1 MSTIIQIKRTTT
13 ANLPSTLE
21 QGELSYIY
29 DTSSTD
35 TDAGGNG
42 GRIYIGDPTSNSN
55 TPIKIGGKY
64 YTDLMEHSHGTLT
77 ASAALLVDSNKKIN
91 ELLVDNITIDGNAIT
106 STNTNGDITVTPN
119 GTGKSVITNIYT
131 DASTSLQEYIE
142 DISGGSVTAGEGIDV
157 AYDDAAGT
165 TTISGEDATVTNK
178 GIASFA
184 TADFGV
190 SSGAVSLS
198 DTVVKTVTSDSGAMT
213 PSSHGFSILGGE
225 GMDVTHSGTTITV
238 AGEDATVTNKGVAS
252 FATADFAVTSGA
264 VTIKALGV
272 ANGQIAADAVNGDK
286 IADNAIDSEHI
297 TNGSVDN
304 GHLAGGIANAKLA
317 NDGITI
323 GSTDT
328 SLGDTITAL
337 TGMTQI
343 DVDNLTL
350 NGNTLS
356 SSDTNGDLNLT
367 PNGTGTVVVPSGYE
381 GRAGFTS
388 QSLVN
393 KTYVDQVA
401 NGLDVKASV
410 RVATTANL
418 AANYN
423 NSAGTLTASS
433 NGAIAIDGVTLV
445 LNNRVLVKDQ
455 TTATQNGFYK
465 VTTVGSGSAAF
476 VLTRTPDANEAS
488 EITGGAFT
496 FVEEGTANADNGYVA
511 THNGVPTLGTDNI
524 TFDQFSGAGQI
535 SAGAALTKT
544 GNTIDVAVDDS
555 SIQVSGDAI
564 QVKALGITNAML
576 GGSIANAK
584 LANSSV
590 TINSTA
596 VALGGS
602 ITLDTGDLAE
612 NGNLFYTDE
621 RVDDRIEQLFQ
632 AGEGIDLTYSD
643 SSNTF
648 TVDAELATASNKG
661 VASFASANFTVS
673 SGAVTVTGIDGGTYS

>member
-213 PSSHGFSILGGE
+213 PSSHRFSILGGE

-337 TGMTQI
+337 TAMTQI

-356 SSDTNGDLNLT
+356 SSDTNGDVNLT

-418 AANYN
+418 ASNYN

-511 THNGVPTLGTDNI
+511 THNGTPTLGTDNI

-535 SAGAALTKT
+535 SAGAALTKN
-544 GNTIDVAVDDS
+544 GNTIDVVVDDS

-564 QVKALGITNAML
+564 QVKALGITNGML
-576 GGSIANAK
+576 AGSIANAK

-602 ITLDTGDLAE
+602 ITLDTGDFAE
-612 NGNLFYTDE
+612 SGNLFYTDE
-621 RVDDRIEQLFQ
+621 RVDDRINALFV
-632 AGEGIDLTYSD
+632 AGEGIDLTYND

>member
-1 MSTIIQIKRTTT
+1 
-13 ANLPSTLE
+13 
-21 QGELSYIY
+21 
-29 DTSSTD
+29 
-35 TDAGGNG
+35 
-42 GRIYIGDPTSNSN
+42 
-55 TPIKIGGKY
+55 
-64 YTDLMEHSHGTLT
+64 
-77 ASAALLVDSNKKIN
+77 
-91 ELLVDNITIDGNAIT
+91 
-106 STNTNGDITVTPN
+106 
-119 GTGKSVITNIYT
+119 
-131 DASTSLQEYIE
+131 
-142 DISGGSVTAGEGIDV
+142 
-157 AYDDAAGT
+157 
-165 TTISGEDATVTNK
+165 
-178 GIASFA
+178 
-184 TADFGV
+184 
-190 SSGAVSLS
+190 
-198 DTVVKTVTSDSGAMT
+198 
-213 PSSHGFSILGGE
+213 
-225 GMDVTHSGTTITV
+225 
-238 AGEDATVTNKGVAS
+238 
-252 FATADFAVTSGA
+252 
-264 VTIKALGV
+264 
-272 ANGQIAADAVNGDK
+272 
-286 IADNAIDSEHI
+286 
-297 TNGSVDN
+297 
-304 GHLAGGIANAKLA
+304 
-317 NDGITI
+317 
-323 GSTDT
+323 
-328 SLGDTITAL
+328 
-337 TGMTQI
+337 MTQI

-356 SSDTNGDLNLT
+356 SSDTNGDVNLT

-418 AANYN
+418 VATYN
-423 NSAGTLTASS
+423 NGNGTLTANS
-433 NGAIAIDGVTLV
+433 NGAIAIDGVSLS
-445 LNNRVLVKDQ
+445 LNDRVLVKDQ
-455 TTATQNGFYK
+455 TTQTQNGFYK

-511 THNGVPTLGTDNI
+511 THNGVPTLGSTNI

-535 SAGAALTKT
+535 SAGAALTKN

-596 VALGGS
+596 LALGGS
-602 ITLDTGDLAE
+602 LTLDTGDFAE

-621 RVDDRIEQLFQ
+621 RVDDRINALFV
-632 AGEGIDLTYSD
+632 AGEGIDLTYND